1 MTGAKLFN
9 LHRHL
14 QEVTFFPGDLKS
26 PGAATA
32 LPIAMTFTYQNFVL
46 VKGIK
51 STLGCSGKAEG

>member
-1 MTGAKLFN
+1 MLYFLYKLEQ
-9 LHRHL
+9 LD
-14 QEVTFFPGDLKS
+14 VIPDDLKS